1 MSYIS
6 HQTKKSGILL
16 PTLVAIGMIAY
27 FVALV
32 YAFSNLHL
40 IFPGFP
46 QPPLTSA
53 LRYFI
58 LPLAFAFPWILFV
71 FIFRERTIN
80 ATEIMNL
87 KGNLIPL
94 RWRMLYGFNTL
105 IILGFFIFPFIS
117 PPLGIFAALVL
128 AYRLVHRSEN
138 IWQKSQ
144 GTRIGY
150 TLILFILLAAVPV
163 YLTII
168 WFQYILAGVAGAM
181 LLGWIFFFDPLYFTS
196 LCIVNALSLGA
207 LLALSYG
214 TLDDKGK
221 VTYGDSKKMWYIWF
235 GQLIIIIVQW
245 ILLNPFPIFYNLWG
259 FTFAGPDPIGFA
271 GNLGNITYIN
281 YICLGIIAIVYF
293 VRFILKIGGPLRL
306 SIIGI
311 LFASAFLI
319 VEILSSLF
327 ILPGSVIR
335 PVLIIGSSLI
345 FIIAFTISFFAA
357 SDELIEK
364 DELIGEET
372 DHIGEQAT
380 KEAETATE
388 ETEEVETES

>member
-6 HQTKKSGILL
+6 YQTRRSSILL
-16 PTLVAIGMIAY
+16 PILVAIGMIVY
-27 FVALV
+27 FVVLV
-32 YAFSNLHL
+32 FVFSNLPP
-40 IFPGFP
+40 FPE
-46 QPPLTSA
+46 PPLSSA

-58 LPLAFAFPWILFV
+58 LPVAFAFPWILFV

-80 ATEIMNL
+80 ATEIMNQ

-138 IWQKSQ
+138 IWQRSP
-144 GTRIGY
+144 GMRMGY
-150 TLILFILLAAVPV
+150 TLILFFLLAAVPV

-168 WFQYILAGVAGAM
+168 WFQYIFAVVGAM
-181 LLGWIFFFDPLYFTS
+181 LAGWIFFFDPLYFTS

-221 VTYGDSKKMWYIWF
+221 VTYEDSKKMWYIWF
-235 GQLIIIIVQW
+235 GQLLVIITQW
-245 ILLNPFPIFYNLWG
+245 ILLNPFPFFYNIWG
-259 FTFAGPDPIGFA
+259 FTFATPDPLGFA
-271 GNLGNITYIN
+271 GSLGNISYIN

-293 VRFILKIGGPLRL
+293 VRFVLRIGGPLRL

-311 LFASAFLI
+311 LFVSAFLV
-319 VEILSSLF
+319 VEILSTLF
-327 ILPGSVIR
+327 IVPGSVIR
-335 PVLIIGSSLI
+335 PILIVGSSLI

-357 SDELIEK
+357 PDELIEK
-364 DELIGEET
+364 AELIVEET
-372 DHIGEQAT
+372 DRLEELAT
-380 KEAETATE
+380 EEAETGTE
-388 ETEEVETES
+388 ETEETTAES

>member
-6 HQTKKSGILL
+6 HQTKKSGIFL
-16 PTLVAIGMIAY
+16 PILVAIGMIAY

-32 YAFSNLHL
+32 FAFSNLHL
-40 IFPGFP
+40 IHPDFP

-58 LPLAFAFPWILFV
+58 LPLAFAFPWILFI

-80 ATEIMNL
+80 ATEIMNQ

-128 AYRLVHRSEN
+128 AYRLVHQSEN

-144 GTRIGY
+144 GTRISY

-168 WFQYILAGVAGAM
+168 WFQYILAVAGAM
-181 LLGWIFFFDPLYFTS
+181 LVGWIYFFDPLYFTS

-221 VTYGDSKKMWYIWF
+221 VTYDDSKKMWYIWF

-245 ILLNPFPIFYNLWG
+245 ILLNPFPIFYNVWG
-259 FTFAGPDPIGFA
+259 FTFAVPDPIGFA

-293 VRFILKIGGPLRL
+293 VRFILRIGGPLRL

-311 LFASAFLI
+311 LFAAAFLV

-327 ILPGSVIR
+327 ILPGTVIR

-357 SDELIEK
+357 PDELIEK
-364 DELIGEET
+364 DEFIGEET
-372 DHIGEQAT
+372 DRIEELAT
-380 KEAETATE
+380 EEAETATE
-388 ETEEVETES
+388 ETGETETES